1 MVCLVLVVTWL
12 NHCFVVLSLSCQHW
26 PGSDDSGGHW
36 LRSSGVR
43 SERQCQSWFNLRPI
57 NYTRQPQLQSVDKVI
72 GNTKYKCHCH
82 TILQKIFWI
91 FQAKHDLLSLM
102 ERNSRKIRSF
112 LYEVPI
118 VDEIFKQTLYL
129 GQQYEV
135 YFEILEKWFIFH
147 FLD

>member
-1 MVCLVLVVTWL
+1 
-12 NHCFVVLSLSCQHW
+12 
-26 PGSDDSGGHW
+26 
-36 LRSSGVR
+36 
-43 SERQCQSWFNLRPI
+43 
-57 NYTRQPQLQSVDKVI
+57 
-72 GNTKYKCHCH
+72 
-82 TILQKIFWI
+82 
-91 FQAKHDLLSLM
+91 M
-102 ERNSRKIRSF
+102 ERNSRKSF